1 MRRSKPSVRTHGS
14 LAAWLGDGT
23 LNEPTPT
30 DTVCLVTIHGIGFQQ
45 APDDASGLA
54 GYADPLH
61 EALSALLGDAL
72 SDDPHRAEYRTS
84 AGQCGAIY
92 VQSSWPT
99 GQGHSLQ
106 RSTEKGLERL
116 GSRRDPCDPH
126 VDIAGKDLFAGC
138 ARIAHIALVYTPL
151 EVPTDSDRGALLETA
166 TLGLLH
172 LENYSSLHGE
182 LFRLGKD
189 IVTLIHEPPVSGE
202 PVMGN
207 IPRQDV
213 VHHTTVFRRVMEHVH
228 GGGSSRQAGPF
239 EVLRDVE
246 DDAAAYVA
254 RNELRER
261 TRDFVREVLIRLA
274 QRGDVTRIVV
284 NAHSQGSILAFDTL
298 RTLPCEVIDR
308 VAAFFTLGTP
318 LRKAVASLGWGQDV
332 GQLRALQGWRH
343 SEGSVWGRSGSE
355 TTSFAWTNLWDRL
368 DPVADPLA
376 PDLTWTRDQKLE
388 PATHPGLFQ
397 DVDPQTGAT
406 SDHPVEDC
414 IVDNVHHVPGG
425 GLRAHDY
432 WDNREE
438 VVPRIAD
445 RLRHLVAPDP
455 AISTTPAAPD
465 NRVEP

>member
-1 MRRSKPSVRTHGS
+1 M
-14 LAAWLGDGT
+14 
-23 LNEPTPT
+23 NEPSPT

-61 EALSALLGDAL
+61 EALSAFLGDAL
-72 SDDPHRAEYRTS
+72 SDDPHRAKYRTA
-84 AGQCGAIY
+84 AGECGAIY
-92 VQSSWPT
+92 VQSSWPA
-99 GQGHSLQ
+99 GQADPAQ

-126 VDIAGKDLFAGC
+126 LDIAGKDLFAGG

-172 LENYSSLHGE
+172 VEHYSSLHGE

-189 IVTLIHEPPVSGE
+189 IATLIHEPPVVGE
-202 PVMGN
+202 PVVGN

-213 VHHTTVFRRVMEHVH
+213 VHHKTIFRRVIEHVH

-239 EVLRDVE
+239 EILRDVE

-298 RTLPCEVIDR
+298 RTLPCDVIDK

-332 GQLRALQGWRH
+332 GQLRTLQQWPYR
-343 SEGSVWGRSGSE
+343 ERFAWERSGLAAQIP
-355 TTSFAWTNLWDRL
+355 AWTNLWDRL

-388 PATHPGLFQ
+388 PAPHPGLFQ
-397 DVDPQTGAT
+397 DVDPQSGAR

-414 IVDNVHHVPGG
+414 IVDNVHHVSGG

-432 WDNREE
+432 WDNRQE

-445 RLRHLVAPDP
+445 RLRHLVPPAS
-455 AISTTPAAPD
+455 AISGTQTAPGSP
-465 NRVEP
+465 VAP

>member
-1 MRRSKPSVRTHGS
+1 
-14 LAAWLGDGT
+14 
-23 LNEPTPT
+23 LNEVTST

-45 APDDASGLA
+45 APDDASRLA
-54 GYADPLH
+54 GYADRLH
-61 EALSALLGDAL
+61 EALSELLGDGL
-72 SDDPHRAEYRTS
+72 SDDPHRARYRTT

-92 VQSSWPT
+92 VQSSWPA
-99 GQGHSLQ
+99 GQADPAQ
-106 RSTEKGLERL
+106 RSMEKGLERL

-126 VDIAGKDLFAGC
+126 IDIAGKDLFAGG
-138 ARIAHIALVYTPL
+138 ARISHVALVYTPL

-166 TLGLLH
+166 ILGLLH
-172 LENYSSLHGE
+172 LENYSSLRGE
-182 LFRLGKD
+182 LLRLGED
-189 IVTLIHEPPVSGE
+189 IATLIHEPPVSGE
-202 PVMGN
+202 PVLGN
-207 IPRQDV
+207 VPRQDV
-213 VHHTTVFRRVMEHVH
+213 AHHKSIFRRAIDYVH
-228 GGGSSRQAGPF
+228 DGRSSSQAGPF
-239 EVLRDVE
+239 EILRDVE

-261 TRDFVREVLIRLA
+261 TRDFVREVLIRLV

-284 NAHSQGSILAFDTL
+284 NGHSQGSILAFDTL
-298 RTLPCEVIDR
+298 RTVPCDVIDK

-332 GQLRALQGWRH
+332 GQLRALQDWRFG
-343 SEGSVWGRSGSE
+343 EGSVWGRSGAAT
-355 TTSFAWTNLWDRL
+355 TTSAWTNLWDRR

-397 DVDPQTGAT
+397 DVNPQTGHR

-414 IVDNVHHVPGG
+414 IVDNVHNVSGG

-445 RLRHLVAPDP
+445 RLRHLVAP
-455 AISTTPAAPD
+455 ASATSATLATPASPAVP
-465 NRVEP
+465 

>member
-1 MRRSKPSVRTHGS
+1 MRRKWLSARTRGS
-14 LAAWLGDGT
+14 LAAWLSDGT

-61 EALSALLGDAL
+61 EGLFALLGDAL
-72 SDDPHRAEYRTS
+72 SDDPHRAKYRTT
-84 AGQCGAIY
+84 ARRCGAIY
-92 VQSSWPT
+92 VQSSWPS
-99 GQGHSLQ
+99 GQADPAQ

-126 VDIAGKDLFAGC
+126 LDIAGKDLFSGR
-138 ARIAHIALVYTPL
+138 ARIAHVALVYTPL

-172 LENYSSLHGE
+172 LENYSSLRGE
-182 LFRLGKD
+182 LLRLGED
-189 IVTLIHEPPVSGE
+189 FATLIHEPPVSGE

-207 IPRQDV
+207 VPRRDLA
-213 VHHTTVFRRVMEHVH
+213 HHKTIFRRAIDHVH
-228 GGGSSRQAGPF
+228 DGRSSSLAGPF
-239 EVLRDVE
+239 EILRDVE

-284 NAHSQGSILAFDTL
+284 NGHSQGSILAFDTL
-298 RTLPCEVIDR
+298 RTLPCEVIDK

-332 GQLRALQGWRH
+332 GQLRALQGWPH
-343 SEGSVWGRSGSE
+343 SEGSVWGRSESE
-355 TTSFAWTNLWDRL
+355 TTSSAWTNLWDRL

-397 DVDPQTGAT
+397 DVDPQTGAR
-406 SDHPVEDC
+406 SNHPVEDC
-414 IVDNVHHVPGG
+414 IVDNVHHVAGG

-432 WDNREE
+432 WDNIEE

-445 RLRHLVAPDP
+445 RLRHLVEQKSEDMPLH
-455 AISTTPAAPD
+455 ST
-465 NRVEP
+465 VI